1 MEGKHYRL
9 TGTGLEEMIESGEL
23 PIGMK
28 IYAFGAGMSDSTYC
42 VTSTRNDRG
51 QQEVCLVE
59 NYYDGS
65 YFGPIH
71 TVDRFTQP
79 ISKKFGIGFYW
90 DDKDNFVFPPD
101 AIERIKEK
109 ALRETEEIKRKEQEK
124 ADADRKEI
132 ESLPKQY
139 PYLKQHPK
147 WYMELRANI
156 VADLKHNFTD
166 TKFSIRKRGY
176 DCIYICWTDGATEE
190 EVSKIQYRWED
201 HKTDY
206 TGDYRDYSPS
216 NFNIVFGGIN
226 YIFLEREMSPEIE
239 KLRDDLKEMREWE
252 ERDLYQAFRTMFYKT
267 SIPKN
272 VTNLRVERTDIT
284 CGQFHDFY
292 RIAFD
297 VPENVV
303 AEQIEIDGI
312 EVIDYSEKAIAV
324 IGDTKPIKDHLK
336 ELGGRFNFKLS
347 CGAGWIFPKTK
358 REEVELLIKK
368 NEL

>member
-9 TGTGLEEMIESGEL
+9 TGTGLEEMLESGEL

-132 ESLPKQY
+132 ELLPKQY
-139 PYLKQHPK
+139 PYLKPYPK
-147 WYMELRANI
+147 GYMELRSNI
-156 VADLKHNFTD
+156 MADLKHSFPNR
-166 TKFSIRKRGY
+166 KFSIKKRGY

-206 TGDYRDYSPS
+206 TGDYRDYDPS
-216 NFNIVFGGIN
+216 NFNRVFGGIN
-226 YIFLEREMSPEIE
+226 YIFTERSKSPEVE
-239 KLRDDLKEMREWE
+239 KLIEDLKEMRDWA
-252 ERDLYQAFRTMFYKT
+252 ERDLYQTFHEIFCKT
-267 SIPKN
+267 LFPA
-272 VTNLRVERTDIT
+272 VYENLRIERTEMMS
-284 CGQFHDFY
+284 GQLHELY
-292 RIAFD
+292 RIAYD
-297 VPENVV
+297 VPEKVTPTK
-303 AEQIEIDGI
+303 I
-312 EVIDYSEKAIAV
+312 EVSGVEIIDYSEKAIAV
-324 IGDTKPIKDHLK
+324 IGDTKPIKDQLK
-336 ELGGRFNFKLS
+336 ELGGRFNSRLT

-358 REEVELLIKK
+358 REEVELLIK
-368 NEL
+368 